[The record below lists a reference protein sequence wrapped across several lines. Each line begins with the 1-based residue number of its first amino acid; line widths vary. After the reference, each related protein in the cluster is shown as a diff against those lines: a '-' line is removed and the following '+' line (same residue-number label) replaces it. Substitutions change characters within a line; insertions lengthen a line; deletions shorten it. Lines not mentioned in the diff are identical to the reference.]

1 MYCLSDKQIDF
12 IFNDICARGVEMES
26 LQQNLLDHICCIIEQ
41 NLEDEKDFEL
51 FYNQTIK
58 TFYKH
63 ELWEIEEETIQLLT
77 FKNYY
82 AMKKIM
88 LVTGTLSVSFL
99 AQGLIFKFMH
109 WPGAAMGILLGLVM
123 MSLVFLPLLFVLKIK
138 EKQQTKEKLT
148 IAFGTLAGI
157 LITLGTLFKIMHWP
171 YANMMI
177 TGSMGVTMLLFLPM
191 YFFSGIRNAET
202 KVNTIVSSI
211 LIVSACGLLLVL
223 MRTPRSSH
231 MREKMMTESYLR
243 SQSILQAEQAELV
256 KKIKS
261 DSLQINQ
268 IGNEIVDLSEKLKLQ
283 IVETE
288 TGSKNLIDDFYKN
301 DMVITDHVISDVFLG
316 GALDKEVETILN
328 LLKKYESKNA
338 DNLKQEDSKGNLN
351 ELMFFNFYRRQDMS
365 AVTTFE
371 VLNQLTQLQMI
382 LIQAEFK

>member
-99 AQGLIFKFMH
+99 VQGLIFKFMH
-109 WPGAAMGILLGLVM
+109 WPGASMGILLGLIT
-123 MSLVFLPLLFVLKIK
+123 MSLVFLPLVFALKIK

-177 TGSMGVTMLLFLPM
+177 TGSMCVTILLFLPM

-268 IGNEIVDLSEKLKLQ
+268 IANEIVDLSEKLKVQ

-316 GALDKEVETILN
+316 GALDKDVETILN
-328 LLKKYESKNA
+328 LLKKYESKNV
-338 DNLKQEDSKGNLN
+338 DSLKQQDRKGNLN
-351 ELMFFNFYRRQDMS
+351 ELMFFNFYRRPDMS